1 VPIKTSAAGAAPV
14 RRGRP
19 RKFTVPSRPVTVT
32 LPERVLTALASI
44 DGDLGRAIVRL
55 AQPALGKQ
63 PHAPA
68 ELATFGRHSVIVV
81 NPSRTLEQR
90 TGVELIHLPDGRALI
105 SFDQTRTIPALEL
118 MIKDALEDPDLPA
131 GDRDIFDAIAD
142 ILKTARRSDR
152 VALLQRNVIVLETR
166 KPLKKRT
173 TYVKNR
179 VLALVGVPM
188 MAAVI
193 GACGDSKPTPPT
205 TPAPLPATL
214 TAPKVDAPSSGSQL
228 DTLRPTLT
236 VQNVTSDQPNGS
248 RTYEFQV
255 SDTTAF
261 SAATTQ
267 SISGFNATVS
277 KTGVAE
283 GTGGKTSFAVES
295 DLQPTTMF
303 YWRARAI
310 QGSVTGPWS
319 DTFQFKS
326 KLVGYCR
333 ADELYDPLIFG
344 DRLDCVQFIGS
355 TAFVP
360 GKGLKLLNGQS
371 FVRYQLP
378 ATITSGEFSVDVEG
392 FTPGYPGDKGKV
404 FGMDN
409 GQGDFI
415 TNPYR
420 VDIQYRG
427 NTGVPPGAI
436 TFRALY
442 GSADDLN
449 VRYEPDSNKRIESSA
464 EGSRMNPAFTY
475 YWKATWGPEFRVVVK
490 DGGMNATGI
499 NGRTIYNYGVAS
511 LKGRYNPTPHIAY
524 LGAPVGRSGTE
535 SAAIPNLTYRNL
547 YIGAR
552 PRPDTLGSAL
562 R

>member
-1 VPIKTSAAGAAPV
+1 
-14 RRGRP
+14 
-19 RKFTVPSRPVTVT
+19 
-32 LPERVLTALASI
+32 
-44 DGDLGRAIVRL
+44 
-55 AQPALGKQ
+55 
-63 PHAPA
+63 
-68 ELATFGRHSVIVV
+68 
-81 NPSRTLEQR
+81 
-90 TGVELIHLPDGRALI
+90 
-105 SFDQTRTIPALEL
+105 
-118 MIKDALEDPDLPA
+118 M
-131 GDRDIFDAIAD
+131 
-142 ILKTARRSDR
+142 
-152 VALLQRNVIVLETR
+152 
-166 KPLKKRT
+166 
-173 TYVKNR
+173 KNR
-179 VLALVGVPM
+179 VFALIAVPLT
-188 MAAVI
+188 AAVVAT
-193 GACGDSKPTPPT
+193 ACGDKKPTTPT
-205 TPAPLPATL
+205 TPAPVAATL
-214 TAPKVDAPSSGSQL
+214 TAPKVDAPATGSQL

-236 VQNVTSDQPNGS
+236 VQNVTSDQPTGT
-248 RTYEFQV
+248 RTYEFQI
-255 SDTTAF
+255 SDTTGF
-261 SAATTQ
+261 TAATTQ
-267 SISGFNATVS
+267 ASNGFDATVS

-283 GTGGKTSFAVES
+283 GSGGKTSFAVEN

-310 QGSVTGPWS
+310 QGTVTGPWS

-333 ADELYDPLIFG
+333 ADEVYDPLVFG
-344 DRLDCVQFIGS
+344 DRLDCVQFIGQ

-371 FVRYQLP
+371 WARYQLP

-427 NTGVPPGAI
+427 STGVPPGAI

-449 VRYEPDSNKRIESSA
+449 VRYEPDSNKRIESAA
-464 EGSRMNPAFTY
+464 EGSRMNPSFTY
-475 YWKATWGPEFRVVVK
+475 FWKATWGAEFRVVVK
-490 DGGMNATGI
+490 DGGASATGI

-524 LGAPVGRSGTE
+524 LGAPIGRSGTE

-547 YIGAR
+547 YIGSK